1 MYRLGFDA
9 KRLFNNFTGLGNYSR
24 TLLFNLGQYFP
35 DNAYFLYTPKVK
47 KNSETHYFL
56 TSPSYSVKMPK
67 LMPKAYWRT
76 VGITPQLKQ
85 QKIQLYHGLSHEIP
99 MGLEKANIPSV
110 VTIHDLLYKHFPD
123 QYAWA
128 DRQIYDFK
136 FRYACQ
142 HANKIVAISEA
153 TKKDI
158 IHFFDVPAE
167 KIEVIYQTCHD
178 RFMQER
184 SKKTLAEVK
193 AKYHLPD
200 AFLFY
205 VGSVIERKNLL
216 GLVKALDLLPKDLQL
231 PLVVVGSRSEY
242 QIQVS
247 EYAKKANLEDK
258 IIYIEPTFH
267 DLSALYQ
274 QAKVFIYPSFAE
286 GFGIPVLEALFS
298 KTPVVT
304 SNCSSL
310 PEAAGP
316 GAYLADPHAP
326 EDIAAGI
333 EKILTDDDYRETL
346 IKEGFEYA
354 QQFQG
359 EPLVY
364 QMMELYEKVLKRKF

>member
-24 TLLFNLGQYFP
+24 TLLYNLGQYFP
-35 DNAYFLYTPKVK
+35 DHAYFLYTPKTK
-47 KNSETHYFL
+47 KNGETQYFL
-56 TSPSYSVKMPK
+56 NSPSYSVQTPRVLPK
-67 LMPKAYWRT
+67 SYWRT
-76 VGITPQLKQ
+76 RGLISSLKRQ
-85 QKIQLYHGLSHEIP
+85 HIQLYHGLSHEIP
-99 MGLEKANIPSV
+99 IGMAKSGIPTV
-110 VTIHDLLYKHFPD
+110 VTIHDLLYKHFPE

-136 FRYACQ
+136 FRYACE

-158 IHFFDVPAE
+158 IDFFDIPGE

-184 SKKTLAEVK
+184 SQKTLDAVK
-193 AKYHLPD
+193 EKYQLPD
-200 AFLFY
+200 AYLFY
-205 VGSVIERKNLL
+205 VGSIIARKNLL
-216 GLVKALDLLPKDLQL
+216 GIVQAIDLLPKDLQL
-231 PLVVVGSRSEY
+231 PLVVVGRRSEY
-242 QIQVS
+242 QKQVDAFIQKRGWTGQVIFI
-247 EYAKKANLEDK
+247 D
-258 IIYIEPTFH
+258 PTFK

-274 QAKVFIYPSFAE
+274 QARLFLYPSFAE
-286 GFGIPVLEALFS
+286 GFGIPVLEALYS
-298 KTPVVT
+298 KVPVLT

-316 GAYLADPHAP
+316 GAYLADPHSA

-333 EKILTDDDYRETL
+333 EKILTDDSYRANL

-354 QQFQG
+354 QQFKG
-359 EPLVY
+359 EPLVH
-364 QMMELYEKVLKRKF
+364 QMMDLYEGLL